1 MNEMKDIEIRLSR
14 GGNPLNG
21 QTRHFSIDEAG
32 VPLRNL
38 LGPDLRGSGP
48 VDIFFRNNSREVVIP
63 KDELDVLSLLEA
75 IQRVSGNGR
84 TQAGVFT
91 IDATAAHEGA
101 IHA

>member
-32 VPLRNL
+32 VPLRDL
-38 LGPDLRGSGP
+38 LGPNLRGSGP
-48 VDIFFRNNSREVVIP
+48 VDIFFRHNSREVAIS
-63 KDELDVLSLLEA
+63 KDDFEVLSLLEA
-75 IQRVSGNGR
+75 IQRVSGNDS

-91 IDATAAHEGA
+91 IAATAAHEGA